1 MGFLQSM
8 LAPGTIGMPYREGD
22 GCFAPTRDVVSL
34 GRGQEGNQGQAIVLR
49 ALHRTRLKGKGVES

>member
-1 MGFLQSM
+1 M